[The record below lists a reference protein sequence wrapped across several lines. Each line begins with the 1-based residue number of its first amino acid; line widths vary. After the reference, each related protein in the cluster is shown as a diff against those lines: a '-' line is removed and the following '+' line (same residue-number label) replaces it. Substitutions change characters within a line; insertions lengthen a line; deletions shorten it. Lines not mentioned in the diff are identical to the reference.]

1 MLVRRRLAET
11 PARSVEQST
20 PTQGTF
26 LRGLDAFAEEVR
38 SGQLQRQLEAHPEQ
52 RLTILGHLF
61 RKRLA
66 HRVAGVIT
74 RGLGPE
80 AAARVDRE
88 QREMRQ
94 LERVA
99 RRSAGRA
106 RLARAPLAAPLP
118 DRLAAPLP
126 DRGLDD

>member
-1 MLVRRRLAET
+1 MLVRRRRAQTPRRWAEPRT
-11 PARSVEQST
+11 PAH
-20 PTQGTF
+20 GTL
-26 LRGLDAFAEEVR
+26 LRGIDAFTEEVR
-38 SGQLQRQLEAHPEQ
+38 SGQIQRQLEAHPEQ
-52 RLTILGHLF
+52 RLTILGHLH

-66 HRVAGVIT
+66 HRIAGVIT

-94 LERVA
+94 LERLA

-106 RLARAPLAAPLP
+106 HLARAPLARAPLAP
-118 DRLAAPLP
+118 PLP
-126 DRGLDD
+126 HRGLDA

>member
-1 MLVRRRLAET
+1 MSLRRRRAQT
-11 PARSVEQST
+11 PPRSVEPST
-20 PTQGTF
+20 PAHGTF
-26 LRGLDAFAEEVR
+26 LRGIAAFAEEVR
-38 SGQLQRQLEAHPEQ
+38 SGQIQRQLEAHPEQ
-52 RLTILGHLF
+52 RLTILGHLH

-94 LERVA
+94 LERLA
-99 RRSAGRA
+99 RRPAGRA
-106 RLARAPLAAPLP
+106 RLARAPLAG
-118 DRLAAPLP
+118 PLP
-126 DRGLDD
+126 DRGLEA